1 MKDDSKRTGMKDD
14 DHSLEMTRC
23 IHETDKKHK
32 VLWEDLIVEASYEH
46 CSRLKASVRNLPP
59 PREREREK

>member
-1 MKDDSKRTGMKDD
+1 MKDD

-32 VLWEDLIVEASYEH
+32 VLWEDLIVDASYEH
-46 CSRLKASVRNLPP
+46 CSRLKASVRNLPLP
-59 PREREREK
+59 

>member
-46 CSRLKASVRNLPP
+46 CSRLKASVRNLPLP
-59 PREREREK
+59 